1 LTPTT
6 SPRQDAHGI
15 SLPSATAPRLR
26 DTFVYAAPSS
36 GKINVVEMRPAHA
49 ARGYRPAM
57 TIIAILL
64 AFTLCHFIR
73 ELGRLRKNQWLT
85 AWVGFANDAFGRLP
99 GWSDILGFLAILAA
113 PLIVLLLINRL
124 LFAAMG
130 TTGVFLLALAVLI
143 YSFGPRDLDTD
154 VAEILETDDAEK
166 RTKNLETLLGA
177 PVPADDD
184 ACRAATV
191 EAVFHQA
198 LRRWLGV
205 IFWFAVL
212 GIVGALLYRMVD
224 WLDSEEPQV
233 SDEQRGRFVRLQ
245 QIMDWP
251 AAQLMTLSL
260 AIATDFDSV
269 FKAWKKYHDEQGHG
283 LFEGDNGFLLASARS
298 VVLTGHAARDGY
310 ADQLDGPMIALQHS
324 MDLTWR
330 MLGVWLT
337 VLALLL
343 LVGVL
348 V

>member
-1 LTPTT
+1 
-6 SPRQDAHGI
+6 
-15 SLPSATAPRLR
+15 
-26 DTFVYAAPSS
+26 
-36 GKINVVEMRPAHA
+36 
-49 ARGYRPAM
+49 M

-64 AFTLCHFIR
+64 SFALCHFVR
-73 ELGRLRKNQWLT
+73 ELGRIRKNRWLT
-85 AWVGFANDAFGRLP
+85 SWVGFANDAFGRLA
-99 GWSDILGFLAILAA
+99 GWSDVIGFLVILAV
-113 PLIVLLLINRL
+113 PLLVLLLFNQL
-124 LFAAMG
+124 LHSTLG
-130 TTGVFLLALAVLI
+130 TTGSFLLALAVLV

-154 VAEILETDDAEK
+154 VAEIIESRDEGARKEALQA
-166 RTKNLETLLGA
+166 LLDG
-177 PVPADDD
+177 PVPEDED

-191 EAVFHQA
+191 NTVFMQA
-198 LRRWLGV
+198 LRRWFGV

-233 SDEQRGRFVRLQ
+233 SEEQRGRFVRLQ
-245 QIMDWP
+245 MIMDWP

-269 FKAWKKYHDEQGHG
+269 YKAWKRYHDEQGHG
-283 LFEGDNGFLLASARS
+283 LFDGDNGFLLAAGRC
-298 VVLTGHAARDGY
+298 VVLTGHATRDGY
-310 ADQLDGPMIALQHS
+310 ADQLSGPMISLQQA
-324 MDLTWR
+324 MDLCWR

>member
-1 LTPTT
+1 
-6 SPRQDAHGI
+6 
-15 SLPSATAPRLR
+15 
-26 DTFVYAAPSS
+26 
-36 GKINVVEMRPAHA
+36 
-49 ARGYRPAM
+49 M

-64 AFTLCHFIR
+64 AFALCHFIR
-73 ELGRLRKNQWLT
+73 ELGRIRKNQWLT
-85 AWVGFANDAFGRLP
+85 AWVGFANDAFGKLP
-99 GWSDILGFLAILAA
+99 GWTDILGFLVILAV
-113 PLIVLLLINRL
+113 PLIVLLLTDQVLYGALGI
-124 LFAAMG
+124 
-130 TTGVFLLALAVLI
+130 TGSFLLALGVLI

-154 VAEILETDDAEK
+154 VAQVLEAPDDEQRTEALAE
-166 RTKNLETLLGA
+166 LLDG
-177 PVPADDD
+177 PVPDDD
-184 ACRAATV
+184 EACRSAAV
-191 EAVFHQA
+191 EAVFQQA
-198 LRRWLGV
+198 LRRWFGV

-224 WLDSEEPQV
+224 WLDSEEPKV
-233 SDEQRGRFVRLQ
+233 SPEQRGRFVRLQ

-269 FKAWKKYHDEQGHG
+269 FRAWKRYHDEQGHG

-310 ADQLDGPMIALQHS
+310 ADQLHGPMLGLQQS
-324 MDLTWR
+324 MDLVWR

-348 V
+348 A